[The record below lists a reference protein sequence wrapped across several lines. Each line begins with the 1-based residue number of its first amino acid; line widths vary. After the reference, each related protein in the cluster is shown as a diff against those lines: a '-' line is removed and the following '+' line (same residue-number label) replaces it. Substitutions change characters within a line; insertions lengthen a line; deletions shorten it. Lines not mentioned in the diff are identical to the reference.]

1 MQDRSPP
8 EAQILNPNPQKR
20 VSSAKQKTAEV
31 PPEDPKVLLKQ
42 KPEKGREPEVL
53 DRTHIGAVI
62 FGIGFLWGVL
72 YSVPLEASIRDIYEF
87 KDSGMFISLRIQEV

>member
-1 MQDRSPP
+1 M
-8 EAQILNPNPQKR
+8 
-20 VSSAKQKTAEV
+20 
-31 PPEDPKVLLKQ
+31 
-42 KPEKGREPEVL
+42 L

-62 FGIGFLWGVL
+62 IGIGFLWGVL